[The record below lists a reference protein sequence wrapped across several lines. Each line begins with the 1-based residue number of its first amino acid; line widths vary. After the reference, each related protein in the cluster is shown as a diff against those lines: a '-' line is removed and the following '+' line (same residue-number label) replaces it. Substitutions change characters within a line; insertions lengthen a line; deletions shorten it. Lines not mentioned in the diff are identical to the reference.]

1 MLKVDRINENTLRV
15 RMDAAELKKRGMD
28 KLDLLGH
35 KQDIQKFFY
44 SILEEVDTDH
54 VFEDAGPVSFQV
66 MPSNDGLELLISK
79 VGEKGASSLD
89 NFLQQEGSGQS
100 GLGDLFQHLAGQ
112 GQDKQD
118 QFGDEQQRVFSF
130 ASFDAVLG
138 LADSLRAHGLA
149 SSLYVFDGRYY
160 LDLAFLDENY
170 IELRPKDAWLI
181 AGEFGEAVQKD
192 DFEEVKRT
200 GRCLMANDAL
210 ANLRY
215 YFELAQ
221 D

>member
-54 VFEDAGPVSFQV
+54 VFADGGPVSFQV

-79 VGEKGASSLD
+79 VGDGSPWDELAQEKQG
-89 NFLQQEGSGQS
+89 
-100 GLGDLFQHLAGQ
+100 GLGDLFSSLAKRRHDE
-112 GQDKQD
+112 QDE
-118 QFGDEQQRVFSF
+118 FGDERQRVFAF
-130 ASFDAVLG
+130 DNFDAVLG

-149 SSLYVFDGRYY
+149 SSLYVYEGLYY
-160 LDLAFLDENY
+160 LDLAFLDDNF
-170 IELRPKDAWLI
+170 IELQPKDAWLI
-181 AGEFGEAVQKD
+181 AGEFGEAVKKA
-192 DFEEVKRT
+192 DFEDVKRS
-200 GRCLMANDAL
+200 GRCLMASDAL

-215 YFELAQ
+215 YFALSE

>member
-54 VFEDAGPVSFQV
+54 VFADGGPVSFQV

-79 VGEKGASSLD
+79 VGDGSALD
-89 NFLQQEGSGQS
+89 ELAQGKPG
-100 GLGDLFQHLAGQ
+100 GLGDLFSNLAKRKH
-112 GQDKQD
+112 DVPD
-118 QFGDEQQRVFSF
+118 QFGDERQRVFTF
-130 ASFDAVLG
+130 ENFDAVLG

-149 SSLYVFDGRYY
+149 SSLYVYEGRYY
-160 LDLAFLDENY
+160 LNLAFLDDNFV
-170 IELRPKDAWLI
+170 ELRPKDAWLI
-181 AGEFGEAVQKD
+181 AGEFGEAVKKS
-192 DFEEVKRT
+192 DFEEAKRS
-200 GRCLMANDAL
+200 GRCLLASDAL

-215 YFELAQ
+215 YFALSE